1 MDMDLM
7 DKKLRWDIKTL
18 ASEPALFYGKISL
31 ITLGAYLLG
40 RATK

>member
-1 MDMDLM
+1 MDRDLM
-7 DKKLRWDIKTL
+7 HKKLRWDMKTL

-31 ITLGAYLLG
+31 LTLGAFLLG